1 MTRDTSPAAIA
12 LAEQIVEIQERVLDD
27 ALGLRGHPR
36 SSEAP
41 WVCRCGVRTGFAR
54 RGKRPQLLRTGSGA
68 VSIMLYVVSCSSCG
82 AVFSP
87 FSQLTKLASHG
98 DRPEEILKQLQ
109 SLPPLRPSSGQ
120 ALRLYS
126 EQVLQS
132 DLGQA
137 LRPGSG
143 QASTTDLDG
152 SKSSP
157 PRRANVAIALTRRLR
172 PFCLIDRY
180 LLREMAASFG
190 LGLGTFTFV
199 LLMDQ
204 MMRLID
210 LIINKGAPV
219 GVVLR
224 LIFYALPFSLTV
236 TIPMSVLLA
245 VLATYG
251 RVSSEG
257 EAIVLKTS
265 GLSLYRL
272 MAPGVLVG
280 IVATLATLWISALV
294 QPNSTRA
301 FKTLTHQLFQTK
313 ALTALEEGV
322 FNTEYQGLTI
332 YVDHLK
338 KQDGTLQGILVID
351 RRSQTDQHLVIA
363 QEGKLLNKN
372 GEAEVPIGLQLSK
385 GNLHISSHDNP
396 GRYRNLDFE
405 TYDLQI
411 PTSGILAETVE
422 RVRQGKE
429 MNLGELR
436 AQIARLN
443 KDGGK
448 AWPLQVELHKKF
460 ALPIACLILSAIGAP
475 LALRIK
481 KASRGV
487 SLALSVAVAVFYY
500 ILLATGESLG
510 ASGRIDP
517 ALGVWFPNLTL
528 GIIAISLVL
537 AEGRETFLP
546 VRLRTAIRTLMVFL
560 SRAIS
565 QQKTAKPDR
574 YLT

>member
-12 LAEQIVEIQERVLDD
+12 LAEQIAELQERVLDD
-27 ALGLRGHPR
+27 ALGPRGHPR

-54 RGKRPQLLRTGSGA
+54 RGGRHHLLHTGSGA
-68 VSIMLYVVSCSSCG
+68 VSITLYVVRCSRCR

-87 FSQLTKLASHG
+87 FHQLVELASRG
-98 DRPEEILKQLQ
+98 DRPEEILKQLR
-109 SLPPLRPSSGQ
+109 SLPPLRLHSQ
-120 ALRLYS
+120 
-126 EQVLQS
+126 QVLQFDS
-132 DLGQA
+132 GEA

-143 QASTTDLDG
+143 QVLTTGLDD
-152 SKSSP
+152 SKASP
-157 PRRANVAIALTRRLR
+157 PRRADVAIALTRRLR
-172 PFCLIDRY
+172 PFSLIDRY
-180 LLREMAASFG
+180 LLREMAASFA
-190 LGLGTFTFV
+190 LGLVTFTFV

-204 MMRLID
+204 MMRLMD

-219 GVVLR
+219 LVVLR
-224 LIFYALPFSLTV
+224 LIFYVLPFSLTV
-236 TIPMSVLLA
+236 TIPISVLLA

-272 MAPGVLVG
+272 MAPAVLFG
-280 IVATLATLWISALV
+280 IVTTLATLWISTLV
-294 QPNSTRA
+294 QPDSTRA
-301 FKTLTHQLFQTK
+301 SKTLIHQLYQTK
-313 ALTALEEGV
+313 ALTSLEEGV
-322 FNTEYQGLTI
+322 FNTEYQGLAI

-363 QEGKLLNKN
+363 QEGKLLTKN
-372 GEAEVPIGLQLSK
+372 GEAETPIGLQVSK
-385 GNLHISSHDNP
+385 GNLHISSRDDP

-405 TYDLQI
+405 TYDLQVS
-411 PTSGILAETVE
+411 TGDTLGEAVG

-436 AQIARLN
+436 AQIAQIN
-443 KDGGK
+443 KAGGK

-475 LALRIK
+475 LAIRIK
-481 KASRGV
+481 KANRGV
-487 SLALSVAVAVFYY
+487 SLALSVAIAVFYY

-510 ASGRIDP
+510 SRGQIEP

-537 AEGRETFLP
+537 AEGREAFLP
-546 VRLRTAIRTLMVFL
+546 ARLRTAVRTLMVFL

-574 YLT
+574 SLT

>member
-1 MTRDTSPAAIA
+1 
-12 LAEQIVEIQERVLDD
+12 
-27 ALGLRGHPR
+27 
-36 SSEAP
+36 
-41 WVCRCGVRTGFAR
+41 
-54 RGKRPQLLRTGSGA
+54 
-68 VSIMLYVVSCSSCG
+68 
-82 AVFSP
+82 
-87 FSQLTKLASHG
+87 
-98 DRPEEILKQLQ
+98 
-109 SLPPLRPSSGQ
+109 
-120 ALRLYS
+120 
-126 EQVLQS
+126 
-132 DLGQA
+132 
-137 LRPGSG
+137 
-143 QASTTDLDG
+143 
-152 SKSSP
+152 
-157 PRRANVAIALTRRLR
+157 
-172 PFCLIDRY
+172 
-180 LLREMAASFG
+180 MAASFA
-190 LGLGTFTFV
+190 LGLVTFTFV

-204 MMRLID
+204 MMRLMD

-219 GVVLR
+219 WVVLR
-224 LIFYALPFSLTV
+224 LIFYVLPFSLTV

-272 MAPGVLVG
+272 MAPGILFGVA
-280 IVATLATLWISALV
+280 ATLATLWVSTLV
-294 QPNSTRA
+294 QPDSTRA
-301 FKTLTHQLFQTK
+301 FKTLTHQLYQTK
-313 ALTALEEGV
+313 ALTSLEEGV
-322 FNTEYQGLTI
+322 FNTEYQGLAI
-332 YVDHLK
+332 YVDRLK

-363 QEGKLLNKN
+363 QEGKLLTRN
-372 GEAEVPIGLQLSK
+372 GEAETPIGLQVSK
-385 GNLHISSHDNP
+385 GNLHISSRDDP
-396 GRYRNLDFE
+396 GRYRNLDFD
-405 TYDLQI
+405 TYDLQVSAGD
-411 PTSGILAETVE
+411 TLAEAAG
-422 RVRQGKE
+422 RAKQGKE

-436 AQIARLN
+436 AQIARIN

-481 KASRGV
+481 KAGRGV

-537 AEGRETFLP
+537 AEGREAFLP
-546 VRLRTAIRTLMVFL
+546 ARLQTAARTLMVFL

>member
-1 MTRDTSPAAIA
+1 MTRDTSPAAIT
-12 LAEQIVEIQERVLDD
+12 LAEQIAELQEQVLDD
-27 ALGLRGHPR
+27 ALGLPGHPR
-36 SSEAP
+36 PSEAP
-41 WVCRCGVRTGFAR
+41 WICRCGVRTGFAR
-54 RGKRPQLLRTGSGA
+54 RGKRHRLLRTGSGA
-68 VSIMLYVVSCSSCG
+68 VLIKLYVVRCSGCE

-87 FSQLTKLASHG
+87 FHQLVESVTRG
-98 DRPEEILKQLQ
+98 DRPEEILKRWR
-109 SLPPLRPSSGQ
+109 SLPSAQLHF
-120 ALRLYS
+120 
-126 EQVLQS
+126 EQVLRS
-132 DLGQA
+132 DSGQA
-137 LRPGSG
+137 LRPGSE
-143 QASTTDLDG
+143 QASTTDPEVP
-152 SKSSP
+152 KPSP
-157 PRRANVAIALTRRLR
+157 PLCADVATALTRRLR
-172 PFCLIDRY
+172 PFCLIDRQ
-180 LLREMAASFG
+180 LLREMAASFA

-204 MMRLID
+204 MMRVMD
-210 LIINKGAPV
+210 LIINKGAPI

-224 LIFYALPFSLTV
+224 LILYVLPFSLTV

-294 QPNSTRA
+294 QPYSTSA
-301 FKTLTHQLFQTK
+301 LKTLTHQLYHTK
-313 ALTALEEGV
+313 ALTVLEEGV
-322 FNTEYQGLTI
+322 FNTEIPGLAI
-332 YVDHLK
+332 YVDRVK

-363 QEGKLLNKN
+363 QKGKLLNKN
-372 GEAEVPIGLQLSK
+372 DETEIPIGLQLSK
-385 GNLHISSHDNP
+385 GNLHISSRDNP
-396 GRYRNLDFE
+396 GRFRNLDFE

-411 PTSGILAETVE
+411 LTGGTLAETVG

-429 MNLGELR
+429 LNLEELR
-436 AQIARLN
+436 AEITRLK
-443 KDGGK
+443 KDGGT

-481 KASRGV
+481 KATRGI

-510 ASGRIDP
+510 SRGRIEP

-528 GIIAISLVL
+528 GIIAIGLVL
-537 AEGRETFLP
+537 AEGREAFLP
-546 VRLRTAIRTLMVFL
+546 ARLRTLI
-560 SRAIS
+560 
-565 QQKTAKPDR
+565 QTAVSFQWSAVSHKRSSYKP
-574 YLT
+574 

>member
-12 LAEQIVEIQERVLDD
+12 LAEQIAEIQERVLDD
-27 ALGLRGHPR
+27 ALGLRGRPR

-68 VSIMLYVVSCSSCG
+68 VSIMLYAVGCSSCG

-109 SLPPLRPSSGQ
+109 SLPPLQ
-120 ALRLYS
+120 LHS

-137 LRPGSG
+137 LRPDSG
-143 QASTTDLDG
+143 QALITDIES

-157 PRRANVAIALTRRLR
+157 PRCANVAIALTRRLR

-180 LLREMAASFG
+180 LLREMTASFA

-204 MMRLID
+204 MMRLMD

-219 GVVLR
+219 LVVLR
-224 LIFYALPFSLTV
+224 LIFYVLPFSLTV

-272 MAPGVLVG
+272 MTPGVLFG

-322 FNTEYQGLTI
+322 FNTEHQGLTI
-332 YVDHLK
+332 YVDRLK

-351 RRSQTDQHLVIA
+351 RRSQADQHLVIA
-363 QEGKLLNKN
+363 QEGKLLTKN
-372 GEAEVPIGLQLSK
+372 GEAETPIGLQVSK
-385 GNLHISSHDNP
+385 GNLHISSRDDP

-405 TYDLQI
+405 TYDLQVSAGD
-411 PTSGILAETVE
+411 TLAEAAG

-436 AQIARLN
+436 AQIAQLK

-448 AWPLQVELHKKF
+448 AAWPLQVELHKKF

-487 SLALSVAVAVFYY
+487 SLALSVAIAVFYY

-546 VRLRTAIRTLMVFL
+546 AKLRTLIRTAFSLQRSAF
-560 SRAIS
+560 SNKRAC
-565 QQKTAKPDR
+565 
-574 YLT
+574 

>member
-12 LAEQIVEIQERVLDD
+12 LAEQIAEIQERVLDD
-27 ALGLRGHPR
+27 TLGLRGHPR

-41 WVCRCGVRTGFAR
+41 WVCGCGVRTGFAR

-68 VSIMLYVVSCSSCG
+68 VSIMLYVVGCSSCG

-87 FSQLTKLASHG
+87 FHQLTELASHG
-98 DRPEEILKQLQ
+98 DRPEEILKQLR
-109 SLPPLRPSSGQ
+109 SLPPLRLHSQQALQFDSGQALRPSSGQ
-120 ALRLYS
+120 ALI
-126 EQVLQS
+126 
-132 DLGQA
+132 
-137 LRPGSG
+137 
-143 QASTTDLDG
+143 TDIES
-152 SKSSP
+152 SKPSP
-157 PRRANVAIALTRRLR
+157 PRRADVAIALTRRLR

-180 LLREMAASFG
+180 LLKEMAASFA

-204 MMRLID
+204 MMRLMD

-219 GVVLR
+219 LVVLR
-224 LIFYALPFSLTV
+224 LIFYILPFSLTV

-280 IVATLATLWISALV
+280 IVATLAALWISTLV

-301 FKTLTHQLFQTK
+301 FKTLIHQLYQTK

-322 FNTEYQGLTI
+322 FNTEYPGLAI
-332 YVDHLK
+332 YVDRLR

-351 RRSQTDQHLVIA
+351 RRSQADQHLVIA
-363 QEGKLLNKN
+363 QEGKMLTKN
-372 GEAEVPIGLQLSK
+372 DEAETPIGIQVSK
-385 GNLHISSHDNP
+385 GNIHISSRDDP

-411 PTSGILAETVE
+411 PTGDTLAETVG
-422 RVRQGKE
+422 RARQGKE

-436 AQIARLN
+436 AQIARLI

-510 ASGRIDP
+510 SRGYIEP
-517 ALGVWFPNLTL
+517 ALGVWFPNLIL

-537 AEGRETFLP
+537 AEGREAFLP
-546 VRLRTAIRTLMVFL
+546 ASLRTLIRTAFSLQQSAFSNER
-560 SRAIS
+560 SR
-565 QQKTAKPDR
+565 
-574 YLT
+574 

>member
-12 LAEQIVEIQERVLDD
+12 LAEQIAELQERILDD
-27 ALGLRGHPR
+27 ALGLRAYPQ

-41 WVCRCGVRTGFAR
+41 WVCRCGARTGFTR
-54 RGKRPQLLRTGSGA
+54 MGKRPRLLRTGSGA
-68 VSIMLYVVSCSSCG
+68 VSIKLYVVRCSSCG
-82 AVFSP
+82 AIFSP
-87 FSQLTKLASHG
+87 FHQLVESVSRG
-98 DRPEEILKQLQ
+98 DQPEEILKRWR
-109 SLPPLRPSSGQ
+109 SLPPLQLHFAPVLRSHSGQ
-120 ALRLYS
+120 ALRTDS
-126 EQVLQS
+126 
-132 DLGQA
+132 GQA
-137 LRPGSG
+137 LRPSSA
-143 QASTTDLDG
+143 QALIANHTDSHPIPPCRADETT
-152 SKSSP
+152 
-157 PRRANVAIALTRRLR
+157 ALTRRLR
-172 PFCLIDRY
+172 PFCLIDRQ
-180 LLREMAASFG
+180 LLREMAASFA
-190 LGLGTFTFV
+190 LGLVTFTFV

-204 MMRLID
+204 MMRLMD

-224 LIFYALPFSLTV
+224 LVFYILPFSLTV

-272 MAPGVLVG
+272 MAPGVFFG
-280 IVATLATLWISALV
+280 IVATFATLWVSTLV

-301 FKTLTHQLFQTK
+301 FKTLIHQLYQTR

-322 FNTEYQGLTI
+322 FNTEYPGLAI
-332 YVDHLK
+332 YVDRLK
-338 KQDGTLQGILVID
+338 ERDKTLQGVLIID

-363 QEGKLLNKN
+363 QEGKMLTKN
-372 GEAEVPIGLQLSK
+372 DEAETSIGIQVSK
-385 GNLHISSHDNP
+385 GNIHISSKDDP
-396 GRYRNLDFE
+396 GRYRNLEFE

-411 PTSGILAETVE
+411 PTGDTLAEAAG
-422 RVRQGKE
+422 RARQGKE
-429 MNLGELR
+429 MSLGELR
-436 AQIARLN
+436 AQIAQLI

-448 AWPLQVELHKKF
+448 PWPLQVELHKKF

-475 LALRIK
+475 LAIRIK

-510 ASGRIDP
+510 SRGHIAP
-517 ALGVWFPNLTL
+517 AIGVWFPNLTL
-528 GIIAISLVL
+528 AIIAISLVL
-537 AEGRETFLP
+537 AEGREAFLP
-546 VRLRTAIRTLMVFL
+546 ARLRTAIRTLMVFL

-565 QQKTAKPDR
+565 QQKTAKPNR
-574 YLT
+574 HLT

>member
-12 LAEQIVEIQERVLDD
+12 LAEQIAEIQERVLDD

-41 WVCRCGVRTGFAR
+41 WVCRCGVRAGFAR

-68 VSIMLYVVSCSSCG
+68 VSIMLYAVGCSSCG

-98 DRPEEILKQLQ
+98 DRPEEILKQLR
-109 SLPPLRPSSGQ
+109 SLPPLQ
-120 ALRLYS
+120 LHS

-143 QASTTDLDG
+143 QASTTDLDS

-180 LLREMAASFG
+180 LLREMAASFA

-219 GVVLR
+219 LVVLR
-224 LIFYALPFSLTV
+224 LIFYVLPFSLTV

-272 MAPGVLVG
+272 MAPGVLFG

-322 FNTEYQGLTI
+322 FNTEHQGLTI
-332 YVDHLK
+332 YVDRLK

-351 RRSQTDQHLVIA
+351 HRSQTDQHLVIA

-396 GRYRNLDFE
+396 GRYRNLDFD

-411 PTSGILAETVE
+411 QTGGTLAETVG

-475 LALRIK
+475 LAMRIK
-481 KASRGV
+481 KTSRGV
-487 SLALSVAVAVFYY
+487 SLALSVAIAVFYY

-537 AEGRETFLP
+537 AEGREAFLP
-546 VRLRTAIRTLMVFL
+546 ARLRTLIRTAFSLQRSAF
-560 SRAIS
+560 SNKRAC
-565 QQKTAKPDR
+565 
-574 YLT
+574 

>member
-1 MTRDTSPAAIA
+1 MQHAHRAPRTSYPS
-12 LAEQIVEIQERVLDD
+12 
-27 ALGLRGHPR
+27 PR
-36 SSEAP
+36 IN
-41 WVCRCGVRTGFAR
+41 GT
-54 RGKRPQLLRTGSGA
+54 T
-68 VSIMLYVVSCSSCG
+68 VS
-82 AVFSP
+82 
-87 FSQLTKLASHG
+87 
-98 DRPEEILKQLQ
+98 
-109 SLPPLRPSSGQ
+109 
-120 ALRLYS
+120 
-126 EQVLQS
+126 
-132 DLGQA
+132 
-137 LRPGSG
+137 
-143 QASTTDLDG
+143 
-152 SKSSP
+152 
-157 PRRANVAIALTRRLR
+157 TRRLR

-180 LLREMAASFG
+180 LLKEMAASFA
-190 LGLGTFTFV
+190 LGLVTFTFV

-204 MMRLID
+204 MMRLMD
-210 LIINKGAPV
+210 LIINKGAPAW
-219 GVVLR
+219 VVLR
-224 LIFYALPFSLTV
+224 LIFYILPFSLTV

-272 MAPGVLVG
+272 MAPAVLFG

-301 FKTLTHQLFQTK
+301 SKTLIHQLYQTK

-322 FNTEYQGLTI
+322 FNTEYPGLAI
-332 YVDHLK
+332 YVDRLK
-338 KQDGTLQGILVID
+338 KQDGTLQGLLVID

-372 GEAEVPIGLQLSK
+372 GEAETPIGLQLSK

-396 GRYRNLDFE
+396 GRYRNLDFD

-411 PTSGILAETVE
+411 QTGGTLAEAVG

-443 KDGGK
+443 KDGDK

-475 LALRIK
+475 LAIRIK

-510 ASGRIDP
+510 SRGQIEP

-537 AEGRETFLP
+537 AEGREAFLP
-546 VRLRTAIRTLMVFL
+546 ARLR
-560 SRAIS
+560 
-565 QQKTAKPDR
+565 
-574 YLT
+574 